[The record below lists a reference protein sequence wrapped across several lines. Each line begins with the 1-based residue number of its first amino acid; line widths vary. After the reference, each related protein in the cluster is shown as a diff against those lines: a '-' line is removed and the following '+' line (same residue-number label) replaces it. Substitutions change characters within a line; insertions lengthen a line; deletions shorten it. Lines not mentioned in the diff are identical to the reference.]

1 MILHTNLDL
10 TAKMINLQ
18 TFSQNLQKKVI
29 RDRLST
35 NFDPRLE
42 PVDVK
47 NLKNSI
53 FCQRGPVQPFFIKEG
68 TEKKNHLV

>member
-1 MILHTNLDL
+1 
-10 TAKMINLQ
+10 MINLQ

-47 NLKNSI
+47 NLKNLGLRYK
-53 FCQRGPVQPFFIKEG
+53 CN
-68 TEKKNHLV
+68 KKK

>member
-1 MILHTNLDL
+1 MCSFYFSILHHYMGIT
-10 TAKMINLQ
+10 
-18 TFSQNLQKKVI
+18 KKVI

-47 NLKNSI
+47 NLQNSI
-53 FCQRGPVQPFFIKEG
+53 FCQQSVLQTAAFRFAGHGRQIHKPLK
-68 TEKKNHLV
+68 L

>member
-1 MILHTNLDL
+1 ML
-10 TAKMINLQ
+10 NLQ

-53 FCQRGPVQPFFIKEG
+53 FCQRVSSAR
-68 TEKKNHLV
+68 H